1 MGLLEKILS
10 KKIINTNGYT
20 RSDTGKAVH
29 SYLRTHPKN
38 QGITKKVTRT
48 IINELKK
55 KWWGREMT
63 DGFPYVVW
71 YCDYYEDYLS
81 ELSCFDNHKYVCQ
94 CIECGQKIAF

>member
-1 MGLLEKILS
+1 MGLLGKVLS
-10 KKIINTNGYT
+10 KKIININGYT

-55 KWWGREMT
+55 K
-63 DGFPYVVW
+63 
-71 YCDYYEDYLS
+71 
-81 ELSCFDNHKYVCQ
+81 
-94 CIECGQKIAF
+94 